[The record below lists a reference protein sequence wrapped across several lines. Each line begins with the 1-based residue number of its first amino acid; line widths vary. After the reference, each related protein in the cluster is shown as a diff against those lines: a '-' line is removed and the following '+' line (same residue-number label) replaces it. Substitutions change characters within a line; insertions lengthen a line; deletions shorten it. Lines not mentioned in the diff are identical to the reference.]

1 MIIYILK
8 MGNLYSYQENLEAD
22 PKSKRGK
29 HLVCEQIKMSKIKLK
44 PVIPVTNNYKKKK
57 RNNIVRL

>member
-1 MIIYILK
+1 

-29 HLVCEQIKMSKIKLK
+29 HLVCEQIRNSNIKLK
-44 PVIPVTNNYKKKK
+44 KIIPITNNYKKKK
-57 RNNIVRL
+57 KNNISIIRL